1 MVPLIIIVLVVLAII
16 AAAVIYTRSRSM
28 HLRERFGPEYDR
40 AVAEHGGRRR
50 AEAGLRAVEKRR
62 ATLEIRA
69 LSPESRERYTAGWR
83 DAQSRFVDAPVRA
96 VADADSLVG
105 QVLRERGYPTGDF
118 DEQAVMVAIDH
129 PDRADD
135 YRHAY
140 AVHRGTSGE
149 AATTDD
155 LRGAFLRYRAV
166 FDELVDAG
174 DTSLVTDEDGAVS
187 RAERP
192 PVPMPADVR
201 SDEQPDV
208 PAEVRSDVR
217 SDVRPDVPADVR
229 SDGDTPMPASPSAD
243 GAGAAPAGAISAS
256 SAEPGLTPEEV
267 EAEVAR
273 RERVERKVAAA
284 RGIEDPAVDPDDPD
298 RPVRH

>member
-16 AAAVIYTRSRSM
+16 AAAVIYTRSRST

-118 DEQAVMVAIDH
+118 DEQAAMVAVDH
-129 PDRADD
+129 GERAES
-135 YRHAY
+135 YRRAY
-140 AVHRGTSGE
+140 AVHRGEAGE
-149 AATTDD
+149 AVTTDD
-155 LRGAFLRYRAV
+155 LRDAFLGYRDV
-166 FDELVDAG
+166 FQALVD
-174 DTSLVTDEDGAVS
+174 
-187 RAERP
+187 
-192 PVPMPADVR
+192 
-201 SDEQPDV
+201 
-208 PAEVRSDVR
+208 
-217 SDVRPDVPADVR
+217 
-229 SDGDTPMPASPSAD
+229 DGDPSDAVDAHARPAPVDAD
-243 GAGAAPAGAISAS
+243 GRHADLDLDGVDDRD
-256 SAEPGLTPEEV
+256 E
-267 EAEVAR
+267 
-273 RERVERKVAAA
+273 ERVDLRDDEPRYTAAEWET
-284 RGIEDPAVDPDDPD
+284 RQST
-298 RPVRH
+298 VRR